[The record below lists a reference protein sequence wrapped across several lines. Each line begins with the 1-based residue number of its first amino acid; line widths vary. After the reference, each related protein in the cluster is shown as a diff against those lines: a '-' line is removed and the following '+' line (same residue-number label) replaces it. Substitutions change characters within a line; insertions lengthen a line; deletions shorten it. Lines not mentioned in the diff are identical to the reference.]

1 MSVEDNKANVR
12 SFIEEV
18 FNKQNLAIID
28 ELIAED
34 YVVNGVGGQ
43 QLKGP
48 DGVRMMITMY
58 TTAFPDL
65 HMIIDDLIGEGDTV
79 ACRFTT
85 KGTHKGEF
93 MGIPPTGKMVSIS
106 GYSFNRLKDRKQIET
121 WGLSDWMTAM
131 QQLGVTPS

>member
-12 SFIEEV
+12 RFTEEV

-28 ELIAED
+28 ELISDD
-34 YVVNGVGGQ
+34 YIVNGVGGQ
-43 QLKGP
+43 QLRGL

-65 HMIIDDLIGEGDTV
+65 HMTIDDLIGEGDTV

-85 KGTHKGEF
+85 TGTHKGEF

-106 GYSFNRLKDRKQIET
+106 GYSFNRLKDKKQIET

-131 QQLGVTPS
+131 QQLGVTSS